1 MNEETF
7 SKLKGPDKN
16 MAQEIMPM
24 QRNTFSYTHF
34 IIYYFEQ

>member
-16 MAQEIMPM
+16 MAQEIMPR
-24 QRNTFSYTHF
+24 QGSRHSYSDPR
-34 IIYYFEQ
+34 I